1 MDGGSPGA
9 SSGGFSH
16 CKINKFFQKI
26 RESVS
31 DLAYLPAVIAV
42 SGGDIE
48 RKFSAHVRMVFMIL
62 AGLPA
67 MTAMG
72 RTSRE
77 ETISPRRSL
86 TNISSVLFIAL
97 RCYRFHTAKLHCR
110 EQKDFAGR
118 LNLLC
123 QEARWVAKLIA
134 EATPY
139 EPFLRGEVVHIV
151 MLKQPMHRGKRN
163 SRQCRQPEAPGG
175 VIFLNRW
182 IER

>member
-1 MDGGSPGA
+1 MVEVPGHHPA
-9 SSGGFSH
+9 DSVIA
-16 CKINKFFQKI
+16 KLIIFFQKI

-31 DLAYLPAVIAV
+31 DLAHLLGVVAVP
-42 SGGDIE
+42 GGDIE
-48 RKFSAHVRMVFMIL
+48 RKFSVHGRMVFMIL

-67 MTAMG
+67 TTVMG

-86 TNISSVLFIAL
+86 TNISYVWFIAL

-110 EQKDFAGR
+110 EQNDFAGR

-123 QEARWVAKLIA
+123 REARWVAKLIVG
-134 EATPY
+134 ATPY

-175 VIFLNRW
+175 VIFLNRR